1 LIWPPGGASRPAAVT
16 HLVLCEVA
24 FMAQMRGH
32 NEQPTG
38 STRAAKK
45 KRSDQDALLEVACA
59 CQITVDKER
68 IEYDISSVELR
79 QYIDQHHVLRLS
91 VRERAEDT
99 KRDIAA
105 YSEVLGKSISMNI
118 QPAGGVVSESRALTF
133 VGVVTKVEQ
142 SSSIDAINVTTIEAH
157 SPTISMDGARHNAFF
172 RDQSRSDI
180 IGAIVRDY
188 PITVGTID
196 SSGDSLKFYVQHRE
210 TDYEFVMR
218 LASGAGLFAHYDGQE
233 FAAIKAN
240 SSGAEQL
247 VWRETLGALAM
258 SLGTAPQEFTAQIYN
273 YEQAKSYTQDTKSVR
288 STASLS
294 SLSQASP
301 DASKKIYRDSGFSTS
316 PRVVADARS
325 LDQIL
330 ERDRARSMGQ
340 MITCEGQS
348 NVPAIKV
355 GKCVQIRGL
364 DKLDGHYLIDSIVHR
379 VNATGGYHNRFTGR
393 PLDIAYPSGY
403 SAAPTATHL
412 QTATVVDNNDPDKLG
427 RIKVKFPWLEAE
439 ETIWVRFVTPH
450 AGEDRGWYAVPE
462 IDDEVLVG
470 YEFGNPN
477 HPIVLGALYNKKAAP
492 PSAAATP
499 ENDIKLFRTKA
510 GNEIK
515 INDKSGSEEIAI
527 TTKDGDNKVVLN
539 MSGPSISIESKGDI
553 AIKGSNISIES
564 DQKIKLKAGTDTEIE
579 AGANLKTKAA
589 AQYNAEGATV
599 TVKGNPINLN

>member
-1 LIWPPGGASRPAAVT
+1 L
-16 HLVLCEVA
+16 LCEIA
-24 FMAQMRGH
+24 FMAEKREH
-32 NEQPTG
+32 KDHPT
-38 STRAAKK
+38 SSIEAARE
-45 KRSDQDALLEVACA
+45 KRSEQDTLLETPCA

-79 QYIDQHHVLRLS
+79 QYIDKHHVLRLS
-91 VRERAEDT
+91 IRERAEDT
-99 KRDIAA
+99 TRDITA
-105 YSEVLGKSISMNI
+105 YSAVLGKSLSLNI
-118 QPAGGVVSESRALTF
+118 QPAGGVVNESRALTF
-133 VGVVTKVEQ
+133 VGVVTKVAQ

-157 SPTISMDGARHNAFF
+157 SPTVSIDGARHNAFF

-180 IGAIVRDY
+180 IGAIVRNY

-233 FAAIKAN
+233 FGAIKAT
-240 SSGAEQL
+240 SSGAEPL
-247 VWRETLGALAM
+247 VWRETLGAFAM
-258 SLGTAPQEFTAQIYN
+258 CLGTAPQEFTAQVYN

-294 SLSQASP
+294 ALSQSSP

-325 LDQIL
+325 LDKIL

-340 MITCEGQS
+340 MITCEGQT
-348 NVPAIKV
+348 NVPALKV
-355 GKCVQIRGL
+355 GKCVQVRGL
-364 DKLDGHYLIDSIVHR
+364 DKLDGHYLVDSIVHR

-393 PLDIAYPSGY
+393 PLDIAFPARYSTVPS
-403 SAAPTATHL
+403 ATHL
-412 QTATVVDNNDPDKLG
+412 QTATVVDNNDPDKFG

-439 ETIWVRFVTPH
+439 ETIWVRFLTPH
-450 AGEDRGWYAVPE
+450 AGQDRGWYAVPE
-462 IDDEVLVG
+462 IGDEVLVG

-477 HPIVLGALYNKKAAP
+477 HPIALGALYNKDAAP
-492 PSAAATP
+492 PGSAPTP

-539 MSGPSISIESKGDI
+539 MSGPSITIESKGDI
-553 AIKGSNISIES
+553 SIKGSNILIES
-564 DQKIKLKAGTDTEIE
+564 DQKIKLKAGTDADIE
-579 AGANLKTKAA
+579 AGANLKTKAS
-589 AQYNAEGATV
+589 AQYNAEGAMV

>member
-1 LIWPPGGASRPAAVT
+1 
-16 HLVLCEVA
+16 
-24 FMAQMRGH
+24 MAQMRGH

-38 STRAAKK
+38 STQAAQK
-45 KRSDQDALLEVACA
+45 KRSEQDALLEVACA

-79 QYIDQHHVLRLS
+79 QYIDKHHVLRLS

-99 KRDIAA
+99 KRDIVA

-157 SPTISMDGARHNAFF
+157 SPTIAMAGARHNAFF

-180 IGAIVRDY
+180 IGAIVRNY

-196 SSGDSLKFYVQHRE
+196 SSGDSLKFCVQHRE

-233 FAAIKAN
+233 FGAIKAN

-258 SLGTAPQEFTAQIYN
+258 CLGTAPQEFTAQVYN

-294 SLSQASP
+294 ALSQASP

-403 SAAPTATHL
+403 SAVPTATHL

-439 ETIWVRFVTPH
+439 ETIWVRFLTPH

-462 IDDEVLVG
+462 IGDEVLVG

-477 HPIVLGALYNKKAAP
+477 HPIALGALYNKNAAP
-492 PSAAATP
+492 PGAAATP

-553 AIKGSNISIES
+553 SIKGSNISIES
-564 DQKIKLKAGTDTEIE
+564 DQKIKLKAGTDAEIE

-589 AQYNAEGATV
+589 AQYNAEGAMV